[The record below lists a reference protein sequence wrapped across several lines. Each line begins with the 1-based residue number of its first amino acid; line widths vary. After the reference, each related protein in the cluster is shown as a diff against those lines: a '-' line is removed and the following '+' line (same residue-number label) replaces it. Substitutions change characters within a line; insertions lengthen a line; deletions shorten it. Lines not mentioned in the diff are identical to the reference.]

1 MIVDDDRDGCRLSFG
16 DGGTTKQSTVVG
28 GVDDHKKTKV
38 VTSRAASIVCS
49 ASARGEGQTEESLQN
64 PPKEQTG
71 LAPPNHCAISSGS
84 TWFDSPRSST
94 N

>member
-38 VTSRAASIVCS
+38 VTSRAASIVM
-49 ASARGEGQTEESLQN
+49 
-64 PPKEQTG
+64 
-71 LAPPNHCAISSGS
+71 
-84 TWFDSPRSST
+84 
-94 N
+94 